1 MAQRTTANALDILIC
16 WGNDDDM
23 ANLWS
28 VEWIMMVKV
37 NGMKYEDRHW
47 SV

>member
-1 MAQRTTANALDILIC
+1 MANALDILIC